1 MKIALPHKYFERNH
15 FARLKNQAKNIFFI
29 IEDTIIHKYNTNQSI
44 RFYFNQK
51 MPSTQSSIGM
61 AEGI

>member
-1 MKIALPHKYFERNH
+1 LGETH

-29 IEDTIIHKYNTNQSI
+29 IEDTMIHKYNTNESI
-44 RFYFNQK
+44 RFLFNQK

-61 AEGI
+61 AEGIQFI